1 MSENGIAA
9 MLTKLLH
16 IQQKQQKV
24 IGRRRRCWQRRR
36 RFNVAFHAFCH
47 KSFTTSMY
55 PCHPRPSVENSYFAI
70 IETSRKNVMHRKWM
84 EILDFSAE
92 KITMFLL
99 LLPTKRWSVFRPIF
113 FSCQWICT
121 LLRLRLYPSLLKL
134 SSKKAQKLYISASHA
149 RVPPSPPPQPL
160 LSPQKLTR
168 LLLLHF
174 AIQSRNLECEV
185 IKEIEREE
193 KLLKRLLLGLLQS
206 SNLIIV
212 HLSWCCKNLSFLKG
226 SEA

>member
-1 MSENGIAA
+1 
-9 MLTKLLH
+9 
-16 IQQKQQKV
+16 
-24 IGRRRRCWQRRR
+24 
-36 RFNVAFHAFCH
+36 
-47 KSFTTSMY
+47 
-55 PCHPRPSVENSYFAI
+55 
-70 IETSRKNVMHRKWM
+70 MHRKWM

-185 IKEIEREE
+185 IKRNIERRKTAEE
-193 KLLKRLLLGLLQS
+193 TTSGTSAIIKPDYSTSVMVLQKSLFFKRLWS
-206 SNLIIV
+206 I
-212 HLSWCCKNLSFLKG
+212 
-226 SEA
+226 EAERNMKDLV